1 MKVPK
6 LLLVED
12 NEVIRVLAANTLK
25 EFSLSMASTL
35 KEAQSLMQNNNFDLI
50 LLDIG
55 LPDGDGLA
63 FLSQLSSAS
72 EIQTPVI
79 ILSAQADITNKVTAF
94 SFGAEDFIAK
104 PFDPIELKA
113 RVAAKLKKLGQA
125 KANAGVITIGD
136 LLITVS
142 KQKVVVQGSGS
153 DGVEQIPVDL
163 TALEF
168 KLLLALAKN
177 PESICSREH
186 LLLEVWGNDLSV
198 TLRSVDTH
206 VAHLRKKIHKSKV
219 KIDTVIRSG
228 YRLLINS

>member
-1 MKVPK
+1 MQK

-35 KEAQSLMQNNNFDLI
+35 KEAQSLMQNNTFDLI

-63 FLSQLSSAS
+63 FLNQLSSS
-72 EIQTPVI
+72 SGPQTPVI
-79 ILSAQADITNKVTAF
+79 IISGKTDIANKVTAF
-94 SFGAEDFIAK
+94 SFGAEDFISK

-113 RVAAKLKKLGQA
+113 RVAAKLKKLEQA
-125 KANAGVITIGD
+125 KSSSDLMKVGD

-142 KQKVVVQGSGS
+142 KQKVVIQGN
-153 DGVEQIPVDL
+153 GVEQIPVDL
-163 TALEF
+163 TTLEF
-168 KLLLALAKN
+168 KLLLALAKH
-177 PESICSREH
+177 PERVYSREY
-186 LLLEVWGNDLSV
+186 LLSEVWGNDLSV

>member
-1 MKVPK
+1 MQK

-12 NEVIRVLAANTLK
+12 NEVMRVLAANTLK

-35 KEAQSLMQNNNFDLI
+35 KEAQSLMQNNTFDLI

-63 FLSQLSSAS
+63 FLNQLSSSS
-72 EIQTPVI
+72 ETQTPVI
-79 ILSAQADITNKVTAF
+79 IISGKTDIANKVTAF
-94 SFGAEDFIAK
+94 SFGAEDFISK

-113 RVAAKLKKLGQA
+113 RVAAKLKKLEQA
-125 KANAGVITIGD
+125 KSSSDLMKVGD

-142 KQKVVVQGSGS
+142 KQKVVIQGNGA
-153 DGVEQIPVDL
+153 DQPVDL
-163 TALEF
+163 TTLEF
-168 KLLLALAKN
+168 KLLLALARH
-177 PESICSREH
+177 PERVYSREH
-186 LLLEVWGNDLSV
+186 LLSEVWGDDLSV

>member
-1 MKVPK
+1 MQK

-25 EFSLSMASTL
+25 EFSLSMAASL
-35 KEAQSLMQNNNFDLI
+35 KEAQSLMQTNTFDLI

-63 FLSQLSSAS
+63 FLNQLSSNS
-72 EIQTPVI
+72 EFQVPVI
-79 ILSAQADITNKVTAF
+79 IISGKTDIANKVTAF

-113 RVAAKLKKLGQA
+113 RVAAKLKKLEQA
-125 KANAGVITIGD
+125 KTNSDILKIGD

-142 KQKVVVQGSGS
+142 KQKVVIQGAGS
-153 DGVEQIPVDL
+153 EQLPVDL
-163 TALEF
+163 TTLEF
-168 KLLLALAKN
+168 KLLLALAKH
-177 PESICSREH
+177 PERVYSREH
-186 LLLEVWGNDLSV
+186 LLAEVWGDDLSV
-198 TLRSVDTH
+198 TSRSVDTH
-206 VAHLRKKIHKSKV
+206 VAHLRKKIHKSTV

-228 YRLLINS
+228 YRLLLGS

>member
-1 MKVPK
+1 MHK

-12 NEVIRVLAANTLK
+12 NEVMRVLAANTLK

-35 KEAQSLMQNNNFDLI
+35 KEAQSLIQNNSYDLI

-63 FLSQLSSAS
+63 FLNQLSSAPGA
-72 EIQTPVI
+72 QTPVI
-79 ILSAQADITNKVTAF
+79 IISGKTDIANKVTAF
-94 SFGAEDFIAK
+94 SFGAEDFISK

-113 RVAAKLKKLGQA
+113 RVAAKLKKLDQA
-125 KANAGVITIGD
+125 KTNSDLMKIGD

-142 KQKVVVQGSGS
+142 KQKVVIQG
-153 DGVEQIPVDL
+153 DGHDQAPIDL
-163 TALEF
+163 TTLEF
-168 KLLLALAKN
+168 KLLLALARH
-177 PESICSREH
+177 PERVYTREH
-186 LLLEVWGNDLSV
+186 LLSEVWGNDLSV

-228 YRLLINS
+228 YRLLVNS

>member
-1 MKVPK
+1 MQK

-12 NEVIRVLAANTLK
+12 NEVMRVLAANTLK
-25 EFSLSMASTL
+25 EFSLSMVATL
-35 KEAQSLMQNNNFDLI
+35 KEAQSIMQNNTFDLI

-63 FLSQLSSAS
+63 FLNQLSSGNGA
-72 EIQTPVI
+72 QTPVI
-79 ILSAQADITNKVTAF
+79 IISGKTDIANKVTAF
-94 SFGAEDFIAK
+94 SFGAEDFISK

-113 RVAAKLKKLGQA
+113 RVSAKLKKIEQA
-125 KANAGVITIGD
+125 KTNSDLLKIGD

-142 KQKVVVQGSGS
+142 KQKVVIQGNGN
-153 DGVEQIPVDL
+153 DQAPVDL
-163 TALEF
+163 TTLEF
-168 KLLLALAKN
+168 KLLLALAKH
-177 PESICSREH
+177 PERVYTREH
-186 LLLEVWGNDLSV
+186 LLSEVWGNDLSV

-228 YRLLINS
+228 YRLLVG

>member
-1 MKVPK
+1 MSVQK

-12 NEVIRVLAANTLK
+12 NEVMRVLAANTLK

-35 KEAQSLMQNNNFDLI
+35 KEAQALMQNNTFDLI

-63 FLSQLSSAS
+63 FLNQLSSS
-72 EIQTPVI
+72 PETQIPVI
-79 ILSAQADITNKVTAF
+79 IISGKTDIANKVTAF
-94 SFGAEDFIAK
+94 SFGAEDFISK

-113 RVAAKLKKLGQA
+113 RVAAKLKKLEQA
-125 KANAGVITIGD
+125 KSNSDLMRVGD

-142 KQKVVVQGSGS
+142 KQKVVIQGNGA
-153 DGVEQIPVDL
+153 DQPVDL
-163 TALEF
+163 TTLEF
-168 KLLLALAKN
+168 KLLLALAKH
-177 PESICSREH
+177 PERVYSREH
-186 LLLEVWGNDLSV
+186 LLSEVWGNDLSV

-206 VAHLRKKIHKSKV
+206 VAHLRKKIHKSKI

>member
-1 MKVPK
+1 MQK

-12 NEVIRVLAANTLK
+12 NEVMRVLAANTLK

-35 KEAQSLMQNNNFDLI
+35 KEAQALMQNNTFDLI

-63 FLSQLSSAS
+63 FLNQLSSSS
-72 EIQTPVI
+72 ETQIPVI
-79 ILSAQADITNKVTAF
+79 IISGKTDIANKVTAF
-94 SFGAEDFIAK
+94 SFGAEDFISK

-113 RVAAKLKKLGQA
+113 RVAAKLKKLEQA
-125 KANAGVITIGD
+125 KSNSDLMRVGD

-142 KQKVVVQGSGS
+142 KQKVVIQGNGA
-153 DGVEQIPVDL
+153 DQPVDL
-163 TALEF
+163 TTLEF
-168 KLLLALAKN
+168 KLLLALAKH
-177 PESICSREH
+177 PERVYSREH
-186 LLLEVWGNDLSV
+186 LLSEVWGNDLSV

-206 VAHLRKKIHKSKV
+206 VAHLRKKIHKSKI

>member
-1 MKVPK
+1 MQR

-12 NEVIRVLAANTLK
+12 NEVMRVLAANTLK

-35 KEAQSLMQNNNFDLI
+35 KEAQVLMQTNTFDLI

-55 LPDGDGLA
+55 LPDGDGLT
-63 FLSQLSSAS
+63 FLNHLSNAS
-72 EIQTPVI
+72 GAQTPVI
-79 ILSAQADITNKVTAF
+79 IISGKTDIASKVTAF
-94 SFGAEDFIAK
+94 SFGAEDFISK

-113 RVAAKLKKLGQA
+113 RVSAKLKKIEQA
-125 KANAGVITIGD
+125 KTSSDQLKIGD
-136 LLITVS
+136 LIITVS
-142 KQKVVVQGSGS
+142 KQKVVIQSGGN
-153 DGVEQIPVDL
+153 DQIPVDL
-163 TALEF
+163 TTLEF
-168 KLLLALAKN
+168 KLLLSLAKH
-177 PESICSREH
+177 PERVYTREH
-186 LLLEVWGNDLSV
+186 LLSEVWGNDLSV

>member
-1 MKVPK
+1 MQK

-25 EFSLSMASTL
+25 EFSLSMAANL
-35 KEAQSLMQNNNFDLI
+35 KEAQSLIQNNTFDLI

-63 FLSQLSSAS
+63 FLNQLSSS
-72 EIQTPVI
+72 SGTQTPVI
-79 ILSAQADITNKVTAF
+79 VISGKTDIANKVTAF
-94 SFGAEDFIAK
+94 SFGAEDFISK

-113 RVAAKLKKLGQA
+113 RIAAKLKKIERA
-125 KANAGVITIGD
+125 KTHSDLLKIGD
-136 LLITVS
+136 LIITVS
-142 KQKVVVQGSGS
+142 KQKVVIQSN
-153 DGVEQIPVDL
+153 DNDQAPVDL
-163 TALEF
+163 TTLEF
-168 KLLLALAKN
+168 KLLLALAKH
-177 PESICSREH
+177 PERVYSREH
-186 LLLEVWGNDLSV
+186 LLSEVWGNDLSV

-228 YRLLINS
+228 YRLLVNS

>member
-1 MKVPK
+1 MQK

-12 NEVIRVLAANTLK
+12 NEVMRVLAANTLK

-35 KEAQSLMQNNNFDLI
+35 KEAQTLMQTNTFDLI

-55 LPDGDGLA
+55 LPDGDGLT
-63 FLSQLSSAS
+63 FLNTLSNAS
-72 EIQTPVI
+72 GAQTPVI
-79 ILSAQADITNKVTAF
+79 IISGKTDIASKVTAF
-94 SFGAEDFIAK
+94 SFGAEDFISK

-113 RVAAKLKKLGQA
+113 RVSAKLKKIEQA
-125 KANAGVITIGD
+125 KTNSDQLKIGD
-136 LLITVS
+136 LIITVS
-142 KQKVVVQGSGS
+142 KQKVVIQSSGN
-153 DGVEQIPVDL
+153 DQIPVDL
-163 TALEF
+163 TTLEF
-168 KLLLALAKN
+168 KLLLSLAKH
-177 PESICSREH
+177 PERVYTREH
-186 LLLEVWGNDLSV
+186 LLSEVWGNDLSV